1 MCWFQVGWDV
11 LRGDRGWTGA
21 AERAQ
26 REPREGRRPVRTEKY
41 LSEVTGSICTVTL
54 LLVYCVFAQ
63 PSVTTSGVERA
74 GLIVLLS
81 YITVVLSATVSS
93 INSWIKRTV

>member
-1 MCWFQVGWDV
+1 MRWYLHVP
-11 LRGDRGWTGA
+11 
-21 AERAQ
+21 
-26 REPREGRRPVRTEKY
+26 PRY

-93 INSWIKRTV
+93 VNSWIKRTVWVRLLYFSNTTNNRCS